1 MEPKSNHLGYWSNA
15 IVAAQLTCG
24 LNGFQKPDTKRFW
37 IHSKVNHFLIIYIF
51 NSKISPLCADIE
63 TTQTLRLVFTR

>member
-24 LNGFQKPDTKRFW
+24 LNGFQKPDFGGKSQNW
-37 IHSKVNHFLIIYIF
+37 LEE
-51 NSKISPLCADIE
+51 IS
-63 TTQTLRLVFTR
+63 FSGF